1 MAKAWFAAICL
12 TLGLA
17 LAGPPLLFADNNGG
31 TVRVANPQAAPY
43 TGPSGAE
50 NIAPTATPTATP
62 STTQQNASPPPPSEV
77 GGPFA
82 GVNNLVHLL
91 DFRNW
96 HQPQHFSLADPDSWP
111 FIPVPEI
118 ATDPN
123 AGTTVG
129 VLAAVLFTDAN
140 HQITDIFAPD
150 LETNTTMGPGGTFRF
165 LSYPSEDTQWY
176 LVAGMQTKIM
186 RRVDFDF
193 QTGREHKK
201 WWSFEGRFYWEHDP
215 TERFYGV
222 GNHSSLGNQTNFT
235 TKQLYGLGMFG
246 LNLTQDLQFSY
257 TLRPRWV
264 RIANGAFGSIPSIF
278 ALFPHQKG
286 VDGGSEVLNQFVL
299 SYDTRDSIEVPRH
312 GGLALVYFGVADRS
326 FMSSMS
332 YTRFGG
338 ELRRY
343 YMINNRI
350 TLAGHLFLEW
360 QPADHELPFWSMARL
375 GGEDSLLADQ
385 QTLRGYG
392 AGRFLD
398 NNLAVA
404 NVEMRTRVW
413 EMDIFGTHGILELAP
428 FFEAGR
434 VGHNMSMNPLS
445 ELHSVGGI
453 GIRGIAEP
461 FVVGYVDI
469 GYGGEGT
476 AVFSGINYPF

>member
-1 MAKAWFAAICL
+1 MVKAWFAAICL

-17 LAGPPLLFADNNGG
+17 LAVAPFSRADDAGG
-31 TVRVANPQAAPY
+31 IVRVANPKAGPY

-50 NIAPTATPTATP
+50 RPAPTATPAP
-62 STTQQNASPPPPSEV
+62 SPSAGPQAAVPPPEST
-77 GGPFA
+77 FA
-82 GVNNLVHLL
+82 SSFSGVNNLFHLL
-91 DFRNW
+91 DVRNW
-96 HQPQHFSLADPDSWP
+96 HQPQNFSLTDPDSWP

-129 VLAAVLFTDAN
+129 ILAAVLFTDQN
-140 HQITDIFAPD
+140 HQISNIFAPD
-150 LETNTTMGPGGTFRF
+150 LETNTTMGPGGNFRF

-176 LVAGMQTKIM
+176 LVAGLQTKIA
-186 RRVDFDF
+186 RKVDFDF
-193 QTGREHKK
+193 QTGRQHKK

-222 GNHSSLGNQTNFT
+222 GNHSSLGNQTNYT
-235 TKQLYGLGMFG
+235 TKQLYGMGVFG
-246 LNLTQDLQFSY
+246 LNLTEDLQLSY

-264 RIANGAFGSIPSIF
+264 RIANGAFSSIPSIF
-278 ALFPHQKG
+278 RLFPHQKG
-286 VDGGSEVLNQFVL
+286 VDGGSEILNQFVL
-299 SYDTRDSIEVPRH
+299 SYDTRDSLEVPRN
-312 GGLALVYFGVADRS
+312 GGLALAYFGVADRA

-343 YMINNRI
+343 YTINKQI
-350 TLAGHLFLEW
+350 TLAGHVFLEW
-360 QPADHELPFWSMARL
+360 QPADSELPFWSMARL

-404 NVEMRTRVW
+404 NLEMRTRVW
-413 EMDIFGTHGILELAP
+413 NMDIFNTHGILELAP

-434 VGHNMSMNPLS
+434 VSHYMSMNPLS

-461 FVVGYVDI
+461 FVVGYVDV